1 MNTEDFF
8 QQENVVDLKQMQ
20 EEFEDISEEM

>member
-1 MNTEDFF
+1 MKTEDLFKR
-8 QQENVVDLKQMQ
+8 ENVVDLKQMQ

>member
-20 EEFEDISEEM
+20 EEFEDISEET

>member
-1 MNTEDFF
+1 MKTEDFF
-8 QQENVVDLKQMQ
+8 KRENVVDLKQMQ